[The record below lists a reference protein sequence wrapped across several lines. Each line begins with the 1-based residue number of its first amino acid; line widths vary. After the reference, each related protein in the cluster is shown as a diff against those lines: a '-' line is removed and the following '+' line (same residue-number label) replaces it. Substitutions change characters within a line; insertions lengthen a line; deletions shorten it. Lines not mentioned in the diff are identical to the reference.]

1 MYMDKMIS
9 VGKAANGFVVECYVR
24 FKKDA
29 KASAKTNTCCCG
41 PSDYAGSCEKKYI
54 AKNSK
59 EVAELIEDI
68 MPLLDM
74 EFTKESEFDK
84 AFDEAT
90 ADMKGD
96 EDGD

>member
-1 MYMDKMIS
+1 
-9 VGKAANGFVVECYVR
+9 
-24 FKKDA
+24 
-29 KASAKTNTCCCG
+29 
-41 PSDYAGSCEKKYI
+41 
-54 AKNSK
+54 
-59 EVAELIEDI
+59 